1 MEISQSL
8 KRPTIRTRRVLMA
21 VPTSASWGQ
30 RIVRG
35 ATAYARQRGPNWE
48 LLFQAGDT
56 TDPRKMLGFGQPD
69 AIILHPPTPDVIDLA
84 RARNKPVVLVGESGH
99 LADWPCVSEDNIAV
113 GELAA
118 EHLGAKGFRNLAF
131 WGFPGE
137 PYSDLREE
145 GFFGKA
151 RENGLTLVA
160 QPGSK
165 WDAAPGRAPAEL
177 EEWLRRLPRP
187 TGLLLADCNLGAQAA
202 WAARQ
207 KDIRVPEMLALLTVN
222 NDELLCELCSPAL
235 SSIDQGGR
243 QIGYKAAQ
251 RVDALLDGN
260 DTQPRVKRVEPLGVI
275 ERRSTESLAIED
287 PQAAEAVRFIRRRA
301 LEGITPRDVL
311 QEIPVSRTGLE
322 LRFKEILGRTIFQEI
337 QRVKLEH
344 ARRLLTETDMKVET
358 IARRCGFRD
367 GSYFA
372 TVFRRE
378 QGVSPSQL
386 RRRHGSGAD

>member
-1 MEISQSL
+1 
-8 KRPTIRTRRVLMA
+8 
-21 VPTSASWGQ
+21 
-30 RIVRG
+30 
-35 ATAYARQRGPNWE
+35 
-48 LLFQAGDT
+48 
-56 TDPRKMLGFGQPD
+56 
-69 AIILHPPTPDVIDLA
+69 
-84 RARNKPVVLVGESGH
+84 VVLVGESGH

-118 EHLGAKGFRNLAF
+118 EHLGSKGFRNLAF
-131 WGFPGE
+131 WGLPGE
-137 PYSDLREE
+137 TYSDLREE

-165 WDAAPGRAPAEL
+165 WDAAPGQAPTEL
-177 EEWLRRLPRP
+177 EQWLRRLPRP

-207 KDIRVPEMLALLTVN
+207 HDIRVPEMLALLTVN

-235 SSIDQGGR
+235 SSIDQGCR
-243 QIGYKAAQ
+243 QIGYEAASLVEQ
-251 RVDALLDGN
+251 ILSGN
-260 DTQPRVKRVEPLGVI
+260 TPQPRVQRVRPFGIV
-275 ERRSTESLAIED
+275 ERQSTDSLAIED
-287 PQAAEAVRFIRRRA
+287 NQTAEAVRFIRRRA

-311 QEIPVSRTGLE
+311 REIPVSRTGLE
-322 LRFKEILGRTIFQEI
+322 LRFKEVLGRTIFQEI
-337 QRVKLEH
+337 QRVRLQH
-344 ARRLLTETDMKVET
+344 ARKLLTETDLKIET

-378 QGVSPSQL
+378 VGSSPSDF
-386 RRRHGSGAD
+386 RDAYR